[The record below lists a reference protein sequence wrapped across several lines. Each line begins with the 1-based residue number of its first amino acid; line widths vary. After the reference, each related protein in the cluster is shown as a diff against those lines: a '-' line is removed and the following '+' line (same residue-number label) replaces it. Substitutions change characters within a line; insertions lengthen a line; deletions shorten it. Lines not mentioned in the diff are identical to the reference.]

1 MQRALQLVE
10 TNDTKR
16 RCDQGERKK
25 NKKKNV
31 TLMQYNLRSA
41 CN

>member
-1 MQRALQLVE
+1 MQTALQLVAKRHIDK
-10 TNDTKR
+10 TR
-16 RCDQGERKK
+16 RCDQGER
-25 NKKKNV
+25 KKNV